1 MALESKTN
9 LSEESVSHLQDL
21 IQINIDS
28 KDGFKEAAEEIKDDR
43 IAALFRQIGQ
53 VRAKNADELQGLVA
67 LNNEEPVERG
77 SIAAAFHRRWLDLRA
92 KVTGGDNASV
102 LSEAARG
109 EEHIVEQYEETL
121 KADPGSAISDV
132 LHRQLAEVKAH
143 SDQIHDLHKAYA
155 AA

>member
-1 MALESKTN
+1 MSLETKTN
-9 LSEESVSHLQDL
+9 LSPDSVSHLQDL

-28 KDGFKEAAEEIKDDR
+28 KDGFMEAADEIKDDR

-77 SIAAAFHRRWLDLRA
+77 SIAAAVHRGWIELRS
-92 KVTGGDNASV
+92 KVTGGDNANV
-102 LSEAARG
+102 LAEAARG

-155 AA
+155 AT

>member
-1 MALESKTN
+1 MSLETKTN
-9 LSEESVSHLQDL
+9 LSAESISHLQDL
-21 IQINIDS
+21 IQSNIDS
-28 KDGFKEAAEEIKDDR
+28 KDGFHESAEEIKDER
-43 IAALFRQIGQ
+43 IAALFRQIAA

-77 SIAAAFHRRWLDLRA
+77 SIAAAVHRTWIDIRG
-92 KVTGGDNASV
+92 KITGGDNANI
-102 LSEAARG
+102 LAEAARG
-109 EEHIVEQYEETL
+109 EESIVEQYEEAV
-121 KADPGSAISDV
+121 KGDPGSAISDV

>member
-1 MALESKTN
+1 MALETKTD
-9 LSEESVSHLQDL
+9 LSADSIKHLQDL
-21 IQINIDS
+21 IQVNIDS
-28 KDGFKEAAEEIKDDR
+28 KDGFNESAEEIKDDR

-77 SIAAAFHRRWLDLRA
+77 SIAAAVHRGWIDLRS
-92 KVTGGDNASV
+92 KVTGGDNAHV
-102 LSEAARG
+102 LAEAARG
-109 EEHIVEQYEETL
+109 EEHIVEQYEESL
-121 KADPGSAISDV
+121 KGDPGSAISDV